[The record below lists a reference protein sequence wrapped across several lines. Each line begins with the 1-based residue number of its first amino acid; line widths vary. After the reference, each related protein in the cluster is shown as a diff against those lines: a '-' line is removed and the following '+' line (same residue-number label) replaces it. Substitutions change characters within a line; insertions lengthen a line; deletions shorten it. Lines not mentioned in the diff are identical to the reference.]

1 MRRFKLRHY
10 HPRED
15 ILVSTQPLL
24 AADRARP
31 GLGGW
36 VFYLRRAL
44 GFAYECAAFYGFLLL
59 LGAGF
64 LGWGMIGAVLSR
76 VLPKHV
82 AAPLGQAVI
91 GAAFRFYI
99 GLLHALGLMR
109 ADLSALDALRDARG
123 LVVAP
128 NHPSLLDILLIASRL
143 PRAVCITKA
152 GLWDNP
158 FLGGGARMAGYIRN
172 DAPLPL
178 VRRAAAAVRGGANL
192 LIFPEG
198 TRTVAGLVNP
208 FKPGFALI
216 ARAAGAPVQA
226 VLIESE
232 TPYLRKGW
240 TLLRKPSFPLV
251 YRVRL
256 GPRFLVD
263 GGTDAF
269 TQRLETHYRAE
280 LERGGGQS

>member
-1 MRRFKLRHY
+1 MPTRSFPAQHRSPPRGGGPAARLRCAARRL
-10 HPRED
+10 
-15 ILVSTQPLL
+15 
-24 AADRARP
+24 P
-31 GLGGW
+31 GL
-36 VFYLRRAL
+36 
-44 GFAYECAAFYGFLLL
+44 AYECAAFYGFLLL

-64 LGWGMIGAVLSR
+64 LGWGLIGAVLSR
-76 VLPKHV
+76 VLPKRV

-91 GAAFRFYI
+91 GRGFRFYV

-109 ADLSALDALRDARG
+109 ADLSALDALRGARG

-128 NHPSLLDILLIASRL
+128 NHPSLLDILLIASRV

-178 VRRAAAAVRGGANL
+178 VRRAAAEVRGGANL

-198 TRTVAGLVNP
+198 TRTEAGLVNP
-208 FKPGFALI
+208 FKAGFALV

-226 VLIESE
+226 VFIESE

-240 TLLRKPSFPLV
+240 PLLRRPRFPLV

-256 GPRFLVD
+256 GPLLPVQ
-263 GGTDAF
+263 GSTDAF
-269 TQRLETHYRAE
+269 TRELEALYRAE
-280 LERGGGQS
+280 LARGAGPR

>member
-1 MRRFKLRHY
+1 L
-10 HPRED
+10 PRKGG
-15 ILVSTQPLL
+15 Q
-24 AADRARP
+24 AARP
-31 GLGGW
+31 GRAI
-36 VFYLRRAL
+36 RRAL
-44 GFAYECAAFYGFLLL
+44 ELAYECAAFYGFLLL
-59 LGAGF
+59 LGAVF
-64 LGWGMIGAVLSR
+64 LGWGLIGAVLRR
-76 VLPKHV
+76 VLPRHV
-82 AAPLGQAVI
+82 ATPFGQFMIRRV
-91 GAAFRFYI
+91 FRFFVD
-99 GLLHALGLMR
+99 LLHVLGLMR
-109 ADLSALDALRDARG
+109 CDLSALDALRDERG

-152 GLWDNP
+152 QLWDNP
-158 FLGGGARMAGYIRN
+158 FLGGGARLAGYIRN
-172 DAPLPL
+172 DAPLRL
-178 VRRAAAAVRGGANL
+178 VRRAAAEVRGGANL

-198 TRTVAGLVNP
+198 TRTIAEPVNP
-208 FKPGFALI
+208 FKSGFALI

-256 GPRFLVD
+256 GPRLLVE

-269 TQRLETHYRAE
+269 ARTLEAFYRAE
-280 LERGGGQS
+280 LGRGGGQR

>member
-1 MRRFKLRHY
+1 MSER
-10 HPRED
+10 HPREG
-15 ILVSTQPLL
+15 LLGPAQPPL
-24 AADRARP
+24 AKDRARP
-31 GLGGW
+31 GRGGW
-36 VFYLRRAL
+36 VAGLRHAF
-44 GFAYECAAFYGFLLL
+44 GFVYEYAAFYGFLLL
-59 LGAGF
+59 LGIGF
-64 LGWGMIGAVLSR
+64 LGWGLIGAVLSR
-76 VLPKHV
+76 VLPRHV

-91 GAAFRFYI
+91 GGAFRFYI
-99 GLLHALGLMR
+99 RLLHVLGLMR
-109 ADLSALDALRDARG
+109 ADLAALDALRDARG

-152 GLWDNP
+152 QLWDNP

-178 VRRAAAAVRGGANL
+178 VRRAAAEVRGGANL

-198 TRTVAGLVNP
+198 TRTVAGPVNP

-216 ARAAGAPVQA
+216 ARAADARIQA
-226 VLIESE
+226 AFIESE

-240 TLLRKPSFPLV
+240 TLLRKPRFPLV

-256 GPRFLVD
+256 GPRLPVE
-263 GGTDAF
+263 GSTDAF
-269 TQRLETHYRAE
+269 TQE
-280 LERGGGQS
+280 LEALYRVELATPAAPYPT